1 MKTCSLDTNCLLS
14 LILPGREPQAK
25 KVIEILSKFECHV
38 SVLVVSEIEFILS
51 KACNLPR
58 VLVAENLLTLIN
70 LDNINCNR
78 NLFNRVI
85 SVYKERPALSFVD
98 ISIAIQSGLNNT
110 TPLYTFDRKLA
121 NQRQE
126 AELL

>member
-38 SVLVVSEIEFILS
+38 SDLVVSEIEFILS

-58 VLVAENLLTLIN
+58 VIVAENLLTLIN

-98 ISIAIQSGLNNT
+98 ISIAIQSELNNT

>member
-38 SVLVVSEIEFILS
+38 SDLVVSEIEFILS

-58 VLVAENLLTLIN
+58 VIVAENLLTLIN

-78 NLFNRVI
+78 NLFNKVI

-98 ISIAIQSGLNNT
+98 ISIAIQSELNNT

>member
-14 LILPGREPQAK
+14 LILPGREPQAE

-38 SVLVVSEIEFILS
+38 SDLVVSEIEFILS

-58 VLVAENLLTLIN
+58 VKVAENLLTLIN

-78 NLFNRVI
+78 NLFNKVI

>member
-14 LILPGREPQAK
+14 LILPGREPQAE

-38 SVLVVSEIEFILS
+38 SDLVVSEIEFILS

-58 VLVAENLLTLIN
+58 VIVAENLLTLIN

-78 NLFNRVI
+78 NLFNKVI

-98 ISIAIQSGLNNT
+98 ISIAIQSGLNNA

>member
-38 SVLVVSEIEFILS
+38 SDLVVSEIEFILS

-58 VLVAENLLTLIN
+58 VIVAENLLTLIN

-78 NLFNRVI
+78 NLFNKVI
-85 SVYKERPALSFVD
+85 VVYKERPALSFVD
-98 ISIAIQSGLNNT
+98 ISIAIQSGLNNAA
-110 TPLYTFDRKLA
+110 PLYTFDRKLA

>member
-1 MKTCSLDTNCLLS
+1 MKTCYLDTNCLLS

-38 SVLVVSEIEFILS
+38 SDLVVNEIEFILS

-58 VLVAENLLTLIN
+58 VIVAENLLTLIN

-78 NLFNRVI
+78 NLFNKVI

-98 ISIAIQSGLNNT
+98 ISIAIQSELNNT

>member
-1 MKTCSLDTNCLLS
+1 MLS
-14 LILPGREPQAK
+14 LVLSGREPQAAR
-25 KVIEILSKFECHV
+25 VIEKLNKLECHV
-38 SVLVVSEIEFILS
+38 SDLVVSEIEFILS
-51 KACNLPR
+51 KACKLPR
-58 VLVAENLLTLIN
+58 AIVAENLLTLVN
-70 LDNINCNR
+70 LDNISCNR
-78 NLFNRVI
+78 NLFNKVI
-85 SVYKERPALSFVD
+85 PVYKERPALSFVD